1 MYKKVRCTCRVVV
14 LPTKPTVVFDVLV
27 AVALW
32 DLELYSIYRC
42 SLVIVFTGLLLVPV
56 F

>member
-1 MYKKVRCTCRVVV
+1 MRCTCKVVV

-32 DLELYSIYRC
+32 DLKVSSIYRC
-42 SLVIVFTGLLLVPV
+42 SLVIAFTGLLLVPV